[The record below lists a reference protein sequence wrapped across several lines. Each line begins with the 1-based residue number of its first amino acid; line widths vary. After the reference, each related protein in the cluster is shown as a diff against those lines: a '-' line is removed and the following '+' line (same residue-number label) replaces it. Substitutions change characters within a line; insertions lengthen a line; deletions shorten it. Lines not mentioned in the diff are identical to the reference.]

1 MAEPEPAAT
10 EPRVVHVTVPKV
22 AGVIPVLEVVRGLA
36 RAAGERAGVTA
47 AADDPFEH
55 VRALAAQLAVELERL
70 PDLAGG
76 AP

>member
-1 MAEPEPAAT
+1 MAESEAAG
-10 EPRVVHVTVPKV
+10 PLVVPVTVPKV

-36 RAAGERAGVTA
+36 RAAADRADLNAG
-47 AADDPFEH
+47 ADDPFEH
-55 VRALAAQLAVELERL
+55 VRVLAAQLAVELAQL